1 MRDKMEL
8 REALKR
14 IEYLEKENKDLRLQL
29 EQYKNRKSAG
39 RKKHDEKWKASYDA
53 WEKLFEAGLS
63 AVEIMKQSEISRRTY
78 YRYKAY
84 YEQIEKRDMENGE
97 EKG

>member
-1 MRDKMEL
+1 MEL

-14 IEYLEKENKDLRLQL
+14 IEYLEKENRGLRLQL
-29 EQYKNRKSAG
+29 EQYKNRKNAG

-53 WEKLFEAGLS
+53 WEKLFEAGFP
-63 AVEIMKQSEISRRTY
+63 AVEIMRQSEISRRTY

-84 YEQIEKRDMENGE
+84 YEQIGQRNVENGE
-97 EKG
+97 EKS